1 MIALDASATVEWLL
15 RSPRG
20 LKVDRLVDA
29 DPILVAPHLLDAE
42 VAAVLRRATL
52 AGQLEAGRAALALD
66 TLAAS
71 PIRRYPHG
79 PMLRRAFDL
88 RDNVSAYDAMYLV
101 LAEALEATLVTA
113 DLRLARAA
121 LGRVPTAVL

>member
-1 MIALDASATVEWLL
+1 MVLDASATVEWLL

-20 LKVDRLVDA
+20 LRVDRLVDT

-42 VAAVLRRATL
+42 VAAVLRRATM
-52 AGQLEAGRAALALD
+52 AGQFEADRAALALE

-88 RDNVSAYDAMYLV
+88 RNNISSYDAMYLV
-101 LAEALEATLVTA
+101 LAEALDATLVTA
-113 DLRLARAA
+113 DARLARAA